1 MTVDVVILAGA
12 RNKGPLKEVSPI
24 EHEALIEIGELPMVE
39 YVIRA
44 VKKANLTRKVAVV
57 GPARELEESI
67 QEKVDF
73 IIDAGDSIRENI
85 TRGIDVLDEQKYV
98 LLMTSDIPLVTA
110 EIIDDFISTC
120 LEDNEADLYYPII
133 PKEENLAKY
142 PNVKRTYFHLV
153 EGVFTGGN
161 MVMMSPSIIEGAAEI
176 IDKAFSL
183 RKKPWKLS
191 QLLGMK
197 FIFKF
202 VIRHLSINE
211 IEEKVSKI
219 TGYKGHFMITQY
231 PEIGFDVDKPS
242 DLMLI
247 RDKYI
252 L

>member
-1 MTVDVVILAGA
+1 MSVAVIILAGA
-12 RNKGPLKEVSPI
+12 RNKGPLKKVSPT

-44 VKKANLTRKVAVV
+44 ANKAKLTGKVVVV
-57 GPARELEESI
+57 GPVKELEEKL
-67 QEKVDF
+67 QEKTDY
-73 IIDAGDSIRENI
+73 ILNSGRSIRDNLNKGMEAL
-85 TRGIDVLDEQKYV
+85 GKQDYV
-98 LLMTSDIPLVTA
+98 LLMSSDIPLVTA
-110 EIIDDFISTC
+110 DIIDDFISTC
-120 LEDNEADLYYPII
+120 LKDNEADVYYPII
-133 PKEENLAKY
+133 PREENKAKY
-142 PNVKRTYFHLV
+142 PSVKRTYFRLL

-161 MVMMSPSIIEGAAEI
+161 MVLINPSILQGAADTL
-176 IDKAFSL
+176 DKAFSL

-197 FIFKF
+197 FILKF
-202 VIRHLSINE
+202 VIRHLSISE
-211 IEEKVSKI
+211 IEERVRKI
-219 TGYKGHFMITQY
+219 TGYRGHFMITQY

>member
-1 MTVDVVILAGA
+1 MAVDVVILAGA

-24 EHEALIEIGELPMVE
+24 EHEALIEIGEVPMVE

-44 VKKANLTRKVAVV
+44 VNQAKLTGKVSVV
-57 GPARELEESI
+57 GPARELKESI
-67 QEKVDF
+67 QEKVDY
-73 IIDAGDSIRENI
+73 IIEAGDTMKENI
-85 TRGIDVLDEQKYV
+85 TRGINVLDEQDFI

-120 LEDNEADLYYPII
+120 LEDKEADIYYPII
-133 PKEENLAKY
+133 PKEENVAKY

-161 MVMMSPSIIEGAAEI
+161 MVLMNPAIVDGAADI
-176 IDKAFSL
+176 INKTFSL

-202 VIRHLSINE
+202 VIRHLSITE

-242 DLMLI
+242 DLTLI